1 MGAAVGFISGLFGV
15 GGGFLMTPLLIFSGI
30 PPAVA
35 VATVTSQVAASSTTG
50 AISYW
55 RRRAVDVKLAGML
68 LVGGLIGTLLGV
80 WFFNRMR
87 TVGQLDLIIQLS
99 YVTLL
104 GGIGLAM
111 LIESLRA
118 MLRAR
123 RKNLP
128 RPVRAGRHAWFH
140 GLPWKMRFQASGL
153 YVSVIPIVALG
164 IFIGFAG
171 TLLGIGGGFILV
183 PALIYLFRVPT
194 AVVVGTSLFQIL
206 FTMLAAVML
215 HAVTNQSVD
224 VVLALLLIVGGV
236 MGAQFGARAGANI
249 RGDHFRFLLA
259 IIVLAVGVRF
269 AFDLT
274 LKPDELFSLSPRAIR

>member
-1 MGAAVGFISGLFGV
+1 
-15 GGGFLMTPLLIFSGI
+15 
-30 PPAVA
+30 
-35 VATVTSQVAASSTTG
+35 
-50 AISYW
+50 
-55 RRRAVDVKLAGML
+55 
-68 LVGGLIGTLLGV
+68 
-80 WFFNRMR
+80 
-87 TVGQLDLIIQLS
+87 
-99 YVTLL
+99 
-104 GGIGLAM
+104 M

-123 RKNLP
+123 RKN
-128 RPVRAGRHAWFH
+128 RRARCAAGRHAWFH

-183 PALIYLFRVPT
+183 PALIYIFRVPT

-236 MGAQFGARAGANI
+236 IGAQFGARAGANI